1 MKLLLL
7 FVVIVLLMIVIA
19 YETLPKVIV
28 QRIANQDSN
37 FYYGVPGLV
46 REGMNTLRKTT
57 MDDYP
62 YDYATHLPTGWAK
75 NNAISDYYNAI
86 DFNKT
91 IVNNNEH
98 LIERESQISGFD

>member
-7 FVVIVLLMIVIA
+7 LLVIVVLMIVIA
-19 YETLPKVIV
+19 YETLPKATVKRV
-28 QRIANQDSN
+28 ANQDSD

-62 YDYATHLPTGWAK
+62 YDHATHLPTGWAK

-86 DFNKT
+86 DFNKN
-91 IVNNNEH
+91 IVK
-98 LIERESQISGFD
+98 